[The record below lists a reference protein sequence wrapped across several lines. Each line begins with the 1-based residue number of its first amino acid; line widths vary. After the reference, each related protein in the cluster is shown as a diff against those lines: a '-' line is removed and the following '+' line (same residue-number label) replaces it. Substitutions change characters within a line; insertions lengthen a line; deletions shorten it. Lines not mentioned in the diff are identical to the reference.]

1 MKILLGFTDLE
12 EDTELSTKTKSL
24 MYEKSI
30 FADLQETEMKNNENA
45 ATSKKNYV
53 TITEIKTH
61 ALNILR
67 ALFKHAQLGDLSRT
81 YAADG
86 LSAAIRSYDGKTWAV
101 SHFYLFFLSPSL
113 PRVLIV
119 ENFDRRNGT
128 RRLCS
133 SVLL

>member
-12 EDTELSTKTKSL
+12 EGSEISTKTKSL
-24 MYEKSI
+24 MYEETI
-30 FADLQETEMKNNENA
+30 FSDLQDTDSKCDESFDSSNNKMNHE
-45 ATSKKNYV
+45 

-67 ALFKHAQLGDLSRT
+67 ALFKHAQLGDLARS

-101 SHFYLFFLSPSL
+101 SRKDILFF
-113 PRVLIV
+113 
-119 ENFDRRNGT
+119 NFVNRTD
-128 RRLCS
+128 L
-133 SVLL
+133 